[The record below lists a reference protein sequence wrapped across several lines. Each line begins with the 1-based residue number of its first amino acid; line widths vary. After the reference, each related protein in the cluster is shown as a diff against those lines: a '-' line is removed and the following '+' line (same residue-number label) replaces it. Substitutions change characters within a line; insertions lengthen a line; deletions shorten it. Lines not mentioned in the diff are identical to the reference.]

1 MHPTPSRL
9 RGRRPAGADP
19 QKGAISVSSHSHR
32 AARGRE
38 PLAAKVPEI
47 TALFWII
54 KILTTGMGEATSDF
68 LIKINILL
76 GGVVGLVAFVLA
88 LWWQFRV
95 RRYVAVVYWLAVAM
109 VAVFGTLAADGLHVE
124 LHVPYIGSTIFYA
137 IVLAVVFYLWRRSE
151 GTLSIHSIVTLRRE
165 VYYWLTVLA
174 TFALGTATGDL
185 TAFALHLGFLTSGLL
200 FTGLILIPALA
211 WWRFGLNE
219 IVAFWWAYVL
229 TRPLGASFA
238 DWLSKPHALSGLDL
252 GDGQVAAVA
261 TVIIAVLVGYVA
273 VIRNDIQPLMAP
285 VTPLR
290 PAPVSE
296 AEPT

>member
-1 MHPTPSRL
+1 M
-9 RGRRPAGADP
+9 
-19 QKGAISVSSHSHR
+19 SVPSHSHST
-32 AARGRE
+32 ARFPE

-47 TALFWII
+47 TALFWVI

-76 GGVVGLVAFVLA
+76 GGVVGLAVFVLA

-95 RRYVAVVYWLAVAM
+95 RRYIAVVYWLAVAM

-124 LHVPYIGSTIFYA
+124 LHVPYLGSTIFYA
-137 IVLAVVFYLWRRSE
+137 IILAVIFYLWRRNE
-151 GTLSIHSIVTLRRE
+151 GTLSIHSIVTRRRE
-165 VYYWLTVLA
+165 TYYWLTVLA
-174 TFALGTATGDL
+174 TFALGTALGDL
-185 TAFALHLGFLTSGLL
+185 TAFVLHLGFLTSGLL

-238 DWLSKPHALSGLDL
+238 DWLSKPHALSGLNL

-273 VIRNDIQPLMAP
+273 VTRNDIQPPLTPVAP
-285 VTPLR
+285 PR
-290 PAPVSE
+290 PSPVSE

>member
-1 MHPTPSRL
+1 M
-9 RGRRPAGADP
+9 
-19 QKGAISVSSHSHR
+19 SVSPTSSHARS
-32 AARGRE
+32 AAWRRE

-47 TALFWII
+47 TVLFWVI

-68 LIKINILL
+68 LAKGNLVVA
-76 GGVVGLVAFVLA
+76 GVAGFAGFAVA
-88 LWWQFRV
+88 LWLQFRV
-95 RRYVAVVYWLAVAM
+95 RRYIAVVYWFAVAM
-109 VAVFGTLAADGLHVE
+109 VAVFGTMAADGLHVG
-124 LHVPYIGSTIFYA
+124 LGIPYIVTTVFYA
-137 IVLAVVFYLWRRSE
+137 VVLAAVFFLWHRSE
-151 GTLSIHSIVTLRRE
+151 GTLSIHSIVTRRRE
-165 VYYWLTVLA
+165 TYYWLTVLA
-174 TFALGTATGDL
+174 TFALGTALGDL
-185 TAFALHLGFLTSGLL
+185 TATTLRLGFLTSGLM

-238 DWLSKPHALSGLDL
+238 DWLSKPHALSGLNL

-273 VIRNDIQPLMAP
+273 VTRNDIQPSLAP
-285 VTPLR
+285 VTPPR
-290 PAPVSE
+290 SAAVSE

>member
-1 MHPTPSRL
+1 M
-9 RGRRPAGADP
+9 
-19 QKGAISVSSHSHR
+19 SVPSHSR
-32 AARGRE
+32 STARFRE

-47 TALFWII
+47 TALFWVI

-68 LIKINILL
+68 LIKVNILL
-76 GGVVGLVAFVLA
+76 GGVVGLVAFALA

-95 RRYVAVVYWLAVAM
+95 RRYIAVVYWLAVAM

-124 LHVPYIGSTIFYA
+124 LHVPYLGSTIFYA
-137 IVLAVVFYLWRRSE
+137 IVLALVFYLWRRDE
-151 GTLSIHSIVTLRRE
+151 GTLSIHSIVTRRRE

-185 TAFALHLGFLTSGLL
+185 TAFVLHLGFLTSGLM

-238 DWLSKPHALSGLDL
+238 DWLSKPHALSGLNL

-273 VIRNDIQPLMAP
+273 VTRNDIQPHLAP
-285 VTPLR
+285 VTPPR
-290 PAPVSE
+290 SAAVSE

>member
-1 MHPTPSRL
+1 M
-9 RGRRPAGADP
+9 
-19 QKGAISVSSHSHR
+19 SVPSHSHST
-32 AARGRE
+32 ARFPE

-47 TALFWII
+47 TALFWVI

-76 GGVVGLVAFVLA
+76 GGVVGLAVFVLA

-95 RRYVAVVYWLAVAM
+95 RRYIAVVYWLAVAM

-124 LHVPYIGSTIFYA
+124 LHVPYLGSTIFYA
-137 IVLAVVFYLWRRSE
+137 IILAVIFYLWRRNE
-151 GTLSIHSIVTLRRE
+151 GTLSIHSIVTRRRE
-165 VYYWLTVLA
+165 TYYWLTVLA
-174 TFALGTATGDL
+174 TFALGTALGDL
-185 TAFALHLGFLTSGLL
+185 TAFVLHLGFLTSGLL

-238 DWLSKPHALSGLDL
+238 DWLGKPHALSGLNL

-273 VIRNDIQPLMAP
+273 VTRNDIQPPLTP
-285 VTPLR
+285 VTPPR
-290 PAPVSE
+290 PSPVSE

>member
-1 MHPTPSRL
+1 M
-9 RGRRPAGADP
+9 
-19 QKGAISVSSHSHR
+19 SVPSHSR
-32 AARGRE
+32 STARFRE

-47 TALFWII
+47 TALFWVI

-76 GGVVGLVAFVLA
+76 GGVVGLVAFALA

-95 RRYVAVVYWLAVAM
+95 RRYIAAVYWLAVAM

-137 IVLAVVFYLWRRSE
+137 IVLAVVFYLWRRDE
-151 GTLSIHSIVTLRRE
+151 GTLSIHSIVTRRRE

-185 TAFALHLGFLTSGLL
+185 TAFVLHLGFLTSGLM

-211 WWRFGLNE
+211 WRRFGLNE

-238 DWLSKPHALSGLDL
+238 DWLSKPHALSGLNL

-273 VIRNDIQPLMAP
+273 VTRNDIQPPLAP
-285 VTPLR
+285 VTPPR
-290 PAPVSE
+290 SAAVSE

>member
-1 MHPTPSRL
+1 M
-9 RGRRPAGADP
+9 
-19 QKGAISVSSHSHR
+19 SVSPTSSHARS
-32 AARGRE
+32 AAWRRQ

-47 TALFWII
+47 TVLFWVI

-68 LIKINILL
+68 LAKGNLVVA
-76 GGVVGLVAFVLA
+76 GVAGFAGFAVA
-88 LWWQFRV
+88 LWLQFRV
-95 RRYVAVVYWLAVAM
+95 RRYIAVVYWFAVAM
-109 VAVFGTLAADGLHVE
+109 VAVFGTMAADGLHVG
-124 LHVPYIGSTIFYA
+124 LGIPYIVTTVFYA
-137 IVLAVVFYLWRRSE
+137 AVLAVVFWLWRRNE
-151 GTLSIHSIVTLRRE
+151 GTLSIHSIVTRRRE
-165 VYYWLTVLA
+165 AYYWLTVLA
-174 TFALGTATGDL
+174 TFALGTALGDL
-185 TAFALHLGFLTSGLL
+185 TATTLRLGFLTSGLM

-238 DWLSKPHALSGLDL
+238 DWLSKPHALSGLNL

-273 VIRNDIQPLMAP
+273 VTRNDIQPSLAP
-285 VTPLR
+285 VTPPR
-290 PAPVSE
+290 SAAVSE

>member
-1 MHPTPSRL
+1 M
-9 RGRRPAGADP
+9 
-19 QKGAISVSSHSHR
+19 SVPSHSHST
-32 AARGRE
+32 ARFPE
-38 PLAAKVPEI
+38 PLTAKVPEI
-47 TALFWII
+47 TALFWVI

-68 LIKINILL
+68 LIKINIVL
-76 GGVVGLVAFVLA
+76 GGVVGLTVFLLA

-95 RRYVAVVYWLAVAM
+95 RRYIAVVYWLAVAM

-137 IVLAVVFYLWRRSE
+137 IILAVVFYLWRRDQ
-151 GTLSIHSIVTLRRE
+151 GTLSIHSIVTRRRE
-165 VYYWLTVLA
+165 TYYWLTVLA
-174 TFALGTATGDL
+174 TFALGTALGDL
-185 TAFALHLGFLTSGLL
+185 TATTLHLGFLTSGLM

-238 DWLSKPHALSGLDL
+238 DWLSKPHALSGLNY

-261 TVIIAVLVGYVA
+261 TVIIAILVAYVA
-273 VIRNDIQPLMAP
+273 VTRNDIQPPMTP
-285 VTPLR
+285 VTPPR
-290 PAPVSE
+290 SAPVSE

>member
-1 MHPTPSRL
+1 MNPQHS
-9 RGRRPAGADP
+9 RPAHSRRAGPAP
-19 QKGAISVSSHSHR
+19 HKGIRRAPSHSHSAVR
-32 AARGRE
+32 SRE

-47 TALFWII
+47 TALFWVI
-54 KILTTGMGEATSDF
+54 KILTTGMGEATADF

-76 GGVVGLVAFVLA
+76 GGVVGLVVFVLA
-88 LWWQFRV
+88 LGWQFRV
-95 RRYVAVVYWLAVAM
+95 RRYIAVVYWLAVAM

-124 LHVPYIGSTIFYA
+124 LHVPYLGSTIFYA
-137 IVLAVVFYLWRRSE
+137 IVLAVVFYLWCRNE
-151 GTLSIHSIVTLRRE
+151 GTLSIHSIVTRRRE
-165 VYYWLTVLA
+165 AYYWLTVLV
-174 TFALGTATGDL
+174 TFALGTAAGDL
-185 TAFALHLGFLTSGLL
+185 TAFVLHLGFLTSGLM

-238 DWLSKPHALSGLDL
+238 DWLSKPHALSGLNL

-261 TVIIAVLVGYVA
+261 TVIIAVLVAYVA
-273 VIRNDIQPLMAP
+273 VTRNDIQPPMAP
-285 VTPLR
+285 VTPPR
-290 PAPVSE
+290 SPAVSE

>member
-1 MHPTPSRL
+1 M
-9 RGRRPAGADP
+9 
-19 QKGAISVSSHSHR
+19 SVPSHSHST
-32 AARGRE
+32 ARFPE

-47 TALFWII
+47 TALFWVI

-76 GGVVGLVAFVLA
+76 GGVVGLAVFVLA

-95 RRYVAVVYWLAVAM
+95 RRYIAVVYWLAVAM

-124 LHVPYIGSTIFYA
+124 LHVPYLGSTIFYA
-137 IVLAVVFYLWRRSE
+137 IILAMIFYLWRRNE
-151 GTLSIHSIVTLRRE
+151 GTLSIHSIVTRRRE
-165 VYYWLTVLA
+165 TYYWLTVLA
-174 TFALGTATGDL
+174 TFALGTALGDL
-185 TAFALHLGFLTSGLL
+185 TAFVLHLGFLTSGLL

-238 DWLSKPHALSGLDL
+238 DWLSKPHALSGLNL

-273 VIRNDIQPLMAP
+273 VTRNDIQPPLTP
-285 VTPLR
+285 VTPPR
-290 PAPVSE
+290 PSPVSE

>member
-1 MHPTPSRL
+1 M
-9 RGRRPAGADP
+9 
-19 QKGAISVSSHSHR
+19 
-32 AARGRE
+32 
-38 PLAAKVPEI
+38 
-47 TALFWII
+47 
-54 KILTTGMGEATSDF
+54 
-68 LIKINILL
+68 
-76 GGVVGLVAFVLA
+76 FVLA

-95 RRYVAVVYWLAVAM
+95 RRYIAVVYWLAVAM

-137 IVLAVVFYLWRRSE
+137 IVLAVVFYLWHRNE
-151 GTLSIHSIVTLRRE
+151 GTLSIHSIVTRRRE
-165 VYYWLTVLA
+165 TYYWLTVLA
-174 TFALGTATGDL
+174 TFALGTALGDL
-185 TAFALHLGFLTSGLL
+185 TAFVLHLGFLTSGLM

-238 DWLSKPHALSGLDL
+238 DWLSKPHALSGLNL

-261 TVIIAVLVGYVA
+261 TVIIAVLVAYVA
-273 VIRNDIQPLMAP
+273 ITRNDIQPPLTP
-285 VTPLR
+285 VTPPR
-290 PAPVSE
+290 RSPVSE

>member
-1 MHPTPSRL
+1 M
-9 RGRRPAGADP
+9 
-19 QKGAISVSSHSHR
+19 SVPSHSHST
-32 AARGRE
+32 ARFPE

-47 TALFWII
+47 TALFWVI

-76 GGVVGLVAFVLA
+76 GGVVGLAVFVLA

-95 RRYVAVVYWLAVAM
+95 RRYIAVVYWLAVAM

-124 LHVPYIGSTIFYA
+124 LHVPYLGSTIFYA
-137 IVLAVVFYLWRRSE
+137 IILAVIFYLWRRNE
-151 GTLSIHSIVTLRRE
+151 GTLSIHSIVTRRRE
-165 VYYWLTVLA
+165 TYYWLTVLA
-174 TFALGTATGDL
+174 TFALGTALGDL
-185 TAFALHLGFLTSGLL
+185 TAFVLHLGFLTSGLL

-238 DWLSKPHALSGLDL
+238 DWLSKPHALSGLNL

-273 VIRNDIQPLMAP
+273 VTRNDIQPPLTP
-285 VTPLR
+285 VTPPR
-290 PAPVSE
+290 PSPVSE